1 MHPKKMEGLGLLT
14 RRAAMLAMGGASLV
28 PQVALA
34 ALPKMT
40 ITFPWVRASRQHETK
55 AYFVILNE
63 TAEADR
69 LVHIGSP
76 WAEKCVMQKAQW
88 RGIKMSLVDI
98 PELTIPAYSR
108 TELRPGG
115 IWIAVRLA
123 RAARKGDSMPFT
135 LRFERAGRVEFQ
147 AAITDR
153 MLGVP

>member
-1 MHPKKMEGLGLLT
+1 
-14 RRAAMLAMGGASLV
+14 
-28 PQVALA
+28 
-34 ALPKMT
+34 
-40 ITFPWVRASRQHETK
+40 
-55 AYFVILNE
+55 
-63 TAEADR
+63 
-69 LVHIGSP
+69 
-76 WAEKCVMQKAQW
+76 MQKAQW

-98 PELTIPAYSR
+98 PELPIPAYSR

-147 AAITDR
+147 AEITDR